1 MEKIRVELE
10 ERSYYIYIGNGILDG
25 IGEKAGGFGFTHH
38 IALISNPTVFALY
51 GARVM
56 KSLESA
62 GFTVS
67 EVIIPDGE
75 QYKDFM
81 WVNYIMGELL
91 KLRLDRK
98 SAIVALGGGVVGD
111 IACFAASIY
120 MRGIACIQVPTTLL
134 SQVDSSVGGKTG
146 VNHFLGKN
154 MIGTFYQPSLVWID
168 IDTLHT
174 LDEREFRAGMAEVI
188 KYGVIRDAEFFEYLK
203 THKKAIDSCQPEQL
217 LHVVKRSCEI
227 KADVVSEDER
237 ESGIRAI
244 LNYGH
249 TIGHA
254 IESITGYTRFL
265 HGEAVAMGM
274 CHAAELAR
282 LSGLLDE
289 GTVQDVSNMIK
300 AYHLPVSSPEDLRPD
315 MIIESMQIDKKA
327 VAGSLRFVLPDK
339 IGSVRI
345 VNGLSDDLIR
355 KSLIYKG

>member
-1 MEKIRVELE
+1 MEKIRVELG

-25 IGEKAGGFGFTHH
+25 IGEKAGGFGFTPN

-62 GFTVS
+62 GFTVT

-168 IDTLHT
+168 IDTLNT

-188 KYGVIRDAEFFEYLK
+188 KYGIIRDAEFFEYLK
-203 THKKAIDSCQPEQL
+203 THKKVIDSYQPEQL

-254 IESITGYTRFL
+254 IESLTGYTRFL

-282 LSGLLDE
+282 LSGLLEE
-289 GTVQDVSNMIK
+289 GTVRHILDMVK
-300 AYHLPVSSPEDLRPD
+300 AYHLPVSSPEELRPE
-315 MIIESMQIDKKA
+315 MIIDAMQIDKKA
-327 VAGSLRFVLPDK
+327 IAGSLRFVLPDR
-339 IGSVRI
+339 IGSVKI
-345 VNGLSDDLIR
+345 VNGLSSDLIR
-355 KSLIYKG
+355 KSLVHKG